1 MQSQR
6 IHLIDRVFRE
16 LPREEGG
23 NNTPD
28 VWRRRAGPGGIKERR
43 NTKKKATSTEESND
57 ACKSM
62 FQIERKGNQ
71 KERHRK
77 TALDLL
83 HPQLNG

>member
-1 MQSQR
+1 
-6 IHLIDRVFRE
+6 

-28 VWRRRAGPGGIKERR
+28 VWRRRAGPDGIKGE
-43 NTKKKATSTEESND
+43 TPKKKATSTEESNE

-83 HPQLNG
+83 RPQLNG